1 MGLGADATAFEDI
14 IIKDKLSRFATM
26 AKTGSQFIVYDIPFK
41 DAVESAAPII
51 YSADNLV
58 INVDTSNWGITKALV
73 GIGNIESEDFEDCLF
88 SRGQLLFNRYA
99 GMNRL
104 FGNKINKLDNIPKL
118 MDKQMFELLGRETGL
133 NFKDMDIAG
142 LINEDP
148 KFEYGWYEKV
158 QYSDTTEGMDMFI
171 ELLKNIVLRRS

>member
-1 MGLGADATAFEDI
+1 
-14 IIKDKLSRFATM
+14 
-26 AKTGSQFIVYDIPFK
+26 
-41 DAVESAAPII
+41 
-51 YSADNLV
+51 
-58 INVDTSNWGITKALV
+58 
-73 GIGNIESEDFEDCLF
+73 
-88 SRGQLLFNRYA
+88 
-99 GMNRL
+99 MNRL